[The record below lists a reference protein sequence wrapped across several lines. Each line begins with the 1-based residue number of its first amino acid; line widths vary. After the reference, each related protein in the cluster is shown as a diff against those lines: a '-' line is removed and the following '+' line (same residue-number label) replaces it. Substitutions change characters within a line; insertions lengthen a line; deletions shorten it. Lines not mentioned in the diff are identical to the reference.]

1 MLFRSYC
8 YNYDYYAHDRRL
20 FFFFFTSQQ
29 KPDSN
34 FEGEATFKTLRTEQ
48 LYYHPRR
55 LLRSDPP
62 PHAKKL
68 KRG

>member
-20 FFFFFTSQQ
+20 FFFTSQQ

-62 PHAKKL
+62 ML
-68 KRG
+68 KS